1 MTNSSETVISKE
13 LPPVTDADI
22 ITYLRRSHKIAEL
35 TTLTKR
41 DTLIIATCEQLNIEV
56 SDEELQA
63 AGNTFRQEHKLLSV
77 SETVSWLSK
86 QQITV
91 EDWSQGI
98 RIQLLT
104 KKLKEHL
111 FGNAVDAHYMNNR
124 DAYRRVALSQ
134 IQIKELDKALEID
147 RLLREEKASFC
158 VLALE
163 YSQAKQSK
171 QNGGF
176 VGIRFVAELMPEIT
190 GAIVEMEAGAIST
203 PIETKLGYHIVR
215 VEKWFASELT
225 ETVREEILSSLFQ
238 NWLSTQQI

>member
-1 MTNSSETVISKE
+1 MTNNSETVVATE

-22 ITYLRRSHKIAEL
+22 ITYLRRSYKIAEL
-35 TTLTKR
+35 TALTKR
-41 DTLIIATCEQLNIEV
+41 DALVIAACEQFNIEV

-77 SETVSWLSK
+77 SETISWLSR
-86 QQITV
+86 QNITV

-111 FGNAVDAHYMNNR
+111 FGDAVDTHYMSNR

-134 IQIKELDKALEID
+134 IQVKELEKAQEVH
-147 RLLREEKASFC
+147 RLLQEQQVSFC
-158 VLALE
+158 AVALG

-176 VGIRFVAELMPEIT
+176 VGIRFVAELMPEI
-190 GAIVEMEAGAIST
+190 
-203 PIETKLGYHIVR
+203 
-215 VEKWFASELT
+215 ASG
-225 ETVREEILSSLFQ
+225 LSSQKL
-238 NWLSTQQI
+238 